1 MSIDDRQLNGL
12 IEESQDLQADAVR
25 AAKASLPDLRSIA
38 ADRGDARPDPTQIAA
53 YNASR
58 RTLLQRLGLTSGA
71 FAARG
76 ALLGGFGAVLT
87 GIVARPAAA
96 DTALDVQMLQTA
108 SSLERLAVA
117 TYEAALGLD
126 FIKNGN
132 ATIVKFAET
141 TMSQHNEHKMAFQAQ
156 TEALGGKV
164 QDSPNPQYAAVVEE
178 AKPTLKT
185 PLDVVTLAATL
196 EKVAT
201 DTYLIDLTMFEDTT
215 SKEVMG
221 SVMGVESQHL
231 AVLRAAHALLEAGMP
246 DLIAVPTDLAA
257 LPAAAGS
264 VATPEPFETTE
275 PDLVA
280 APESGAVK

>member
-1 MSIDDRQLNGL
+1 VSIDDRQLIGL
-12 IEESQDLQADAVR
+12 IEESQDLQVDALR
-25 AAKASLPDLRSIA
+25 AAKAGIPDLREIA
-38 ADRGDARPDPTQIAA
+38 ADRRDARPDPIQIAR
-53 YNASR
+53 YNLGR
-58 RTLLQRLGLTSGA
+58 RSLLQRLGLTGGA
-71 FAARG
+71 LAARG
-76 ALLGGFGAVLT
+76 VLAGGFGAALA

-132 ATIVKFAET
+132 ATVVAFAQT

-164 QDSPNPQYAAVVEE
+164 QDAPNPKFAAVVDE
-178 AKPTLKT
+178 AVPTLKA
-185 PLDVVTLAATL
+185 PLDVVNLAATL

-201 DTYLIDLTMFEDTT
+201 DTYLTDLTMFEDVT
-215 SKEVMG
+215 SKEIMG
-221 SVMGVESQHL
+221 SVMGVEAQHL
-231 AVLRAAHALLEAGMP
+231 AVLRAVAALLTANMP

-275 PDLVA
+275 PDLIA
-280 APESGAVK
+280 EPESGAVK